1 MSSDVETVSTGQLI
15 GSPTRKSHY
24 PGSTDEFDQ
33 WFEELRRNWLQPFFP
48 GRTLP
53 EWSVAAGSRLP
64 RLDLIDRDDHFCVR
78 AELPGVDKDSLDV
91 SLQDNVLT
99 IQASSHK
106 ETREEKGRFFR
117 RELFRGDFQRVI
129 RLPTEVQTEQVKASF
144 KDGILELTLQKS
156 PGTKRQT
163 IRID

>member
-1 MSSDVETVSTGQLI
+1 MNLI
-15 GSPTRKSHY
+15 NGLKSC
-24 PGSTDEFDQ
+24 GAT
-33 WFEELRRNWLQPFFP
+33 
-48 GRTLP
+48 GRTSP

-117 RELFRGDFQRVI
+117 RELFRGEFQRVI

-163 IRID
+163 IRMD